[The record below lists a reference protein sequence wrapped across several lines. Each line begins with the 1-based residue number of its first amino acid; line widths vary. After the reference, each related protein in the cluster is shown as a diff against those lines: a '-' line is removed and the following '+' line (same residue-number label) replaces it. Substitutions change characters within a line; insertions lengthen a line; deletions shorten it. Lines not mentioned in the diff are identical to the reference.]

1 MESCGAVEKEVDKVI
16 TKFSAMNDHSQRVIG
31 DVIVLIEKLRSSIA
45 EAPADEQLTP
55 GQIDVLHDAMAKT
68 KDKLQRLTAEH
79 RDLHGTVSKV
89 GKAID
94 RNFVADFTATSRTD
108 VFQAERNVTLLNKI
122 MAQHFYRQ
130 GMDDVAHA
138 LIKES
143 GLPAEEITP
152 EPYAELHRIWEAIH
166 NHNLGPALEW
176 ASRHSTELDARNSSL
191 EFKLHRL
198 AFMQILNGG
207 IHAQTEA
214 ITYARTNFS
223 KFVRRYEKEIQILM
237 GTLIYLPI
245 GIQNSPYKYLAAP
258 EMWIEAADV
267 FLKDAC
273 TLLGINKDSPLSV
286 IVNAGCTALPALLNL
301 KQVMM
306 SRQVTGIWNGRDELP
321 IEIDLDPE
329 NRFHS
334 IFACPILRQQS
345 SEDNPPMKLLC
356 GHVISRD
363 ALSKLSNGPIMN
375 NTFRLKC
382 PYCPM
387 EQCPQDAKLIYF

>member
-1 MESCGAVEKEVDKVI
+1 M
-16 TKFSAMNDHSQRVIG
+16 
-31 DVIVLIEKLRSSIA
+31 
-45 EAPADEQLTP
+45 
-55 GQIDVLHDAMAKT
+55 
-68 KDKLQRLTAEH
+68 
-79 RDLHGTVSKV
+79 HGTVSKV

-108 VFQAERNVTLLNKI
+108 VFQSERNVLLLNKI

-130 GMDDVAHA
+130 GMDDVADT

-143 GLPAEEITP
+143 GLPAEEIIP

-166 NHNLGPALEW
+166 SHNLTPALEW
-176 ASRHSTELDARNSSL
+176 TSRYSHELDARNSSL

-223 KFVRRYEKEIQILM
+223 KFVKRFEKEIQILM
-237 GTLIYLPI
+237 GTLIYLPV
-245 GIQNSPYKYLAAP
+245 GVHNSPYKYLTAP
-258 EMWIEAADV
+258 EMWVEAADV

-273 TLLGINKDSPLSV
+273 SLLGINKDSPLSV
-286 IVNAGCTALPALLNL
+286 IVNAGSTALPALLNL

-321 IEIDLDPE
+321 V
-329 NRFHS
+329 
-334 IFACPILRQQS
+334 S
-345 SEDNPPMKLLC
+345 S
-356 GHVISRD
+356 
-363 ALSKLSNGPIMN
+363 
-375 NTFRLKC
+375 
-382 PYCPM
+382 
-387 EQCPQDAKLIYF
+387 